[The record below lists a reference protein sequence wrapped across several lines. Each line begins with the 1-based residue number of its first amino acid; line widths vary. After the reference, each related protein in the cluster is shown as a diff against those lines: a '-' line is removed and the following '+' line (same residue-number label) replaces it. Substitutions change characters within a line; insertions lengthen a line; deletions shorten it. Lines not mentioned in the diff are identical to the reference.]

1 MARSRSD
8 DLVPDMTRP
17 AGLRVEVSARPE
29 DLLELALR
37 YPDRYPAFLDSAGAG
52 PLANRHLLFRSN
64 GATLLR
70 DAAGDVRRG
79 PVREQRGFLDALQAW
94 YQQLGPRG
102 PGPDWLGGWVVYL
115 GYECA
120 AEVEPTLRLPPA
132 LDPLSAY
139 AAYCPVQLAANV
151 GARSVVISGEPGSE
165 SLLDA
170 CIADLQAV
178 VGGPTQD
185 PAEQTTTYEV
195 EEDPAEPFL
204 TAVHRAQQ
212 HIAAGDIYQ
221 ANLSRGWRVRL
232 PATRAVAVRDLYP
245 RLREAN
251 PGPFAALLQTESFAV
266 LSSSPERLLQVS
278 GQSVATRPIAGTRPR
293 SRRADADAAE
303 IAALVAHPKERAE
316 HIMLIDLERND
327 LGRVCEG
334 GSVEVDEFLT
344 VESYQ
349 HVHHIVSSVRG
360 RLRAGLTMIDALR
373 AVFPGG
379 TITGVPKIRC
389 MQLIA
394 ELEGQGRGAYT
405 GSLGYLGLNGQCDFN
420 ILIRTLVIGAAEIR
434 FRTGAGIVADSDAQ
448 RELEETRAKARGL
461 LAALAGST

>member
-1 MARSRSD
+1 MALSCSD

-29 DLLELALR
+29 DLLQLALS
-37 YPDRYPAFLDSAGAG
+37 YPDRYPVFLDSAGAG

-64 GATLLR
+64 GAILRR
-70 DAAGDVRRG
+70 DAAGRLTGNHAGERI
-79 PVREQRGFLDALQAW
+79 GFLDALQAW
-94 YQQLGPRG
+94 YQEQGQRG
-102 PGPDWLGGWVVYL
+102 LSQDWLGGWVVYL

-120 AEVEPTLRLPPA
+120 AEVESTLRLPPSV
-132 LDPLSAY
+132 DPLSAY
-139 AAYCPVQLAANV
+139 AAYCPVQLAADV
-151 GARSVVISGEPGSE
+151 GTQSVVISGEAGSQA
-165 SLLDA
+165 LLDT
-170 CIADLQAV
+170 CIADLKAV
-178 VGGPTQD
+178 ARSSPNTAVPAARYEVQED
-185 PAEQTTTYEV
+185 PAEQ
-195 EEDPAEPFL
+195 FL
-204 TAVHRAQQ
+204 GAVHRAQQ

-221 ANLSRGWRVRL
+221 ANLSRGWRAPL
-232 PATRAVAVRDLYP
+232 PVPRAAAIRELYP
-245 RLREAN
+245 RLRHAN
-251 PGPFAALLQTESFAV
+251 PGPFAALLQTEYFAV
-266 LSSSPERLLQVS
+266 LSSSPERLIQVS
-278 GQSVATRPIAGTRPR
+278 GRSVATRPIAGTRPR

-303 IAALVAHPKERAE
+303 IAALIAHPKERAE

-394 ELEGQGRGAYT
+394 QLEGQGRGAYT

-420 ILIRTLVIGAAEIR
+420 ILIRTLVVGESELR
-434 FRTGAGIVADSDAQ
+434 FRTGAGIVADSDA
-448 RELEETRAKARGL
+448 RHELEETRAKARGL

>member
-1 MARSRSD
+1 MALSCSD
-8 DLVPDMTRP
+8 DLVPDMPRP
-17 AGLRVEVSARPE
+17 AGLRVEVTARPE
-29 DLLELALR
+29 DLLQLALSYPER
-37 YPDRYPAFLDSAGAG
+37 YPVFLDSAGAG
-52 PLANRHLLFRSN
+52 PLANRHLLFRAN
-64 GATLLR
+64 GATLRR
-70 DAAGDVRRG
+70 DAAGRIAG
-79 PVREQRGFLDALQAW
+79 NHAREQLGFLDALQAW
-94 YQQLGPRG
+94 YQEAGERG
-102 PGPDWLGGWVVYL
+102 PTKDWLGGWVVYL

-120 AEVEPTLRLPPA
+120 AEVEPTLRLPPSV
-132 LDPLSAY
+132 DPLSAY
-139 AAYCPVQLAANV
+139 AAYCPVQLAADV
-151 GARSVVISGEPGSE
+151 GAQSVVISGEAGSQA
-165 SLLDA
+165 LLDA
-170 CIADLQAV
+170 CIADLEAV
-178 VGGPTQD
+178 ARAGPESAVLTARYVVQ
-185 PAEQTTTYEV
+185 
-195 EEDPAEPFL
+195 EDPPEQFL
-204 TAVHRAQQ
+204 DAVRRAQL

-221 ANLSRGWRVRL
+221 ANLSRGWRAAL
-232 PATRAVAVRDLYP
+232 PVPRGAAIHELYP
-245 RLREAN
+245 RLRQTN

-266 LSSSPERLLQVS
+266 LSSSPERLIQVS
-278 GQSVATRPIAGTRPR
+278 GRSVSTRPIAGTRPR

-344 VESYQ
+344 VESYR

-394 ELEGQGRGAYT
+394 QLEGQGRGAYT

-420 ILIRTLVIGAAEIR
+420 ILIRTLVIGESEIR
-434 FRTGAGIVADSDAQ
+434 LRTGAGIVADSDAL

-461 LAALAGST
+461 LAALAGSP